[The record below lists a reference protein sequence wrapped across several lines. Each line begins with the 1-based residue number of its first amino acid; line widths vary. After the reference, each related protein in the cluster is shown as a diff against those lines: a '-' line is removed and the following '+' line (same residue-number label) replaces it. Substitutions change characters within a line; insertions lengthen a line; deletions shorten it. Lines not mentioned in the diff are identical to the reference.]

1 VLCAPTAFGKTVA
14 AAAII
19 ARRGVNTLV
28 LVHRTELLNQ
38 WQERLQAFLGV
49 GRDVVGT
56 IGGGKAKP
64 TGVIDIAVMQ
74 SLSRQGEVNSL
85 VEDYGQVI
93 VDECHHVG
101 AASFDAILKRTKAK
115 FVLGLSATP
124 IRRDGQQPII
134 FMQCGPIRH
143 RAASPANAPQ
153 DLEVVP
159 VARHSPIDLPATAG
173 IQDVFR
179 HLANDIARTEAIASQ
194 IKAAFEQG
202 RKVLVLTE
210 RTEHLDAMLLALA
223 GHEPAPF
230 VLHGR
235 MSKKQRATL
244 MAELDL
250 LPPQAP
256 RILLAT
262 GKLVG
267 EGFDHPPLD
276 TLVLAMP
283 VSWKGTLQQY
293 AGRLHREHA
302 SKADV
307 RIIDFVDTGQM
318 VPACDPSG
326 KTLTSGERNAHHP
339 AATSRLASDTSVWTM
354 STQPLELG
362 HEHHHIC
369 RHQPAHPSGTARV
382 DRPRG
387 APARQ
392 EPHRL
397 HA

>member
-1 VLCAPTAFGKTVA
+1 
-14 AAAII
+14 
-19 ARRGVNTLV
+19 VNTLV

-49 GRDVVGT
+49 GQDVVGT

-64 TGVIDIAVMQ
+64 TGTIDIAVMQ

-101 AASFDAILKRTKAK
+101 AASFDAILKRAKAK
-115 FVLGLSATP
+115 FVLGLTATP
-124 IRRDGQQPII
+124 IRRDGQRPII

-143 RAASPANAPQ
+143 RAATPANAPQ

-159 VARHSPIDLPATAG
+159 ISRHSPIDLPATAG

-179 HLANDIARTEAIASQ
+179 HLANDITRTKAIASQ

-210 RTEHLDAMLLALA
+210 RTEHLDAILLALA

-244 MAELDL
+244 IAELDL

-256 RILLAT
+256 RFLLAT

-307 RIIDFVDTGQM
+307 RIIDFVDTG
-318 VPACDPSG
+318 
-326 KTLTSGERNAHHP
+326 HP
-339 AATSRLASDTSVWTM
+339 ALLRMW
-354 STQPLELG
+354 EK
-362 HEHHHIC
+362 
-369 RHQPAHPSGTARV
+369 
-382 DRPRG
+382 
-387 APARQ
+387 RQ
-392 EPHRL
+392 HGYRAMGYRISIDVSE
-397 HA
+397 